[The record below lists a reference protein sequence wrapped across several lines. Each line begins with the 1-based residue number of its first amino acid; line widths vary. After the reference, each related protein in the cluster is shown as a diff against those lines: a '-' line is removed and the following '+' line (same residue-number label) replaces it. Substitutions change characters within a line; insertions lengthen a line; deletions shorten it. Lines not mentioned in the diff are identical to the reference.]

1 MFRQPQFGGVNS
13 NTRPP
18 AANPTVPFNHQQTP
32 TQIMQ
37 LHWNQL
43 DQQHSTWQ
51 LDRYN
56 RLHDQRNEPI
66 VAPLKEI
73 DVCHLLIA
81 AILRS

>member
-1 MFRQPQFGGVNS
+1 MFRQPQFGGINN

-18 AANPTVPFNHQQTP
+18 AGNPTLPFNHHQTP
-32 TQIMQ
+32 APIVQ

-56 RLHDQRNEPI
+56 RLYDQRNEPI

-73 DVCHLLIA
+73 DVIY
-81 AILRS
+81 